1 MTENRKDKTAHQEE
15 LINALLDGDLDSDE
29 AEALKAEAT
38 GDQRLARAIIEAY
51 QLQRAMEHV
60 QVETAPA
67 SLRRKLRRVPREH
80 RPMYL
85 QPRFAMAMA
94 VVPLLVVS
102 MVLMQTRQP
111 SQAEI
116 EQARQQLAIA
126 FAYIDQVSDR
136 TFDRIGNEVGGELKD
151 AVGGSVIRSILKPK
165 SVIQEEQA

>member
-151 AVGGSVIRSILKPK
+151 AVGGSVIRSIPKPK

>member
-1 MTENRKDKTAHQEE
+1 MIENRKDKTAHQEE

-151 AVGGSVIRSILKPK
+151 AVGGSVIRSIPKPK

>member
-80 RPMYL
+80 RPVYL

-151 AVGGSVIRSILKPK
+151 AVGGSVIRSIPKPK